1 MAAGTPASKLC
12 SPRES
17 VLATTF
23 ALARARSPGRCSP
36 GLSSP
41 LTSAPAVRGFG
52 IRANVPGRDE
62 PVPRA
67 LSRARRLAT
76 RACQVRAPAVGSRT
90 HGPSVRA
97 VDQTTPTTVGQRP
110 SPHVLS
116 RSAHVPVA
124 SFFPRE
130 IPENEACRPR
140 PLSAA
145 PHASRVLRPRT
156 ATRGDAGGPR
166 RRSGFGLLVGHLSR
180 GGPTLLGFCPSS
192 SLLVSMS
199 CQRCAG

>member
-23 ALARARSPGRCSP
+23 ALARATVVRSVLSWV
-36 GLSSP
+36 SSP
-41 LTSAPAVRGFG
+41 LAFAPAVRGCG
-52 IRANVPGRDE
+52 VRADVPGRDG

-67 LSRARRLAT
+67 SSRARRLAT

-90 HGPSVRA
+90 HGPSVGA
-97 VDQTTPTTVGQRP
+97 VDQTAWTTVGQRP
-110 SPHVLS
+110 SLHVLS
-116 RSAHVPVA
+116 RSARVPAA
-124 SFFPRE
+124 SYFPRRE
-130 IPENEACRPR
+130 RSVRPR

-145 PHASRVLRPRT
+145 PHASRVLRPRA
-156 ATRGDAGGPR
+156 ATRGHPVGPR

-192 SLLVSMS
+192 SLLASMS